1 MRQIAIIGG
10 GFSGAAVAI
19 RLADRASSPLTI
31 TIVEPRETLG
41 AGLAYGGDDPDHR
54 VNGTHALLVLFPD
67 DIGHFARWYDS
78 SGAAARDPEAK
89 WLSGVSYVRRSDVH
103 RYMAETLASR
113 AKSNPSGS
121 VIRHIRDRAVGA
133 RRTKGRL
140 HVELASGSMLAAN
153 LTVLALGGQ
162 KPAPLQGISPDA
174 ARCLHYLGDPFAPSA
189 LAAVPADAPV
199 LLVGTGLTAADVIAT
214 LARQGHRGP
223 ITAISRRGLRPAA
236 QGKAPDVAALLTRL
250 ALPTPRFIAR
260 HGEGLSLRAT
270 FRALRRDFAEA
281 ATDDRDPKGIFDDVR
296 DAASRL
302 WSTFSEAEKRSFL
315 RHIKPWYD
323 VNRYRIPP
331 QTQQILARLETAGQL
346 KFRVARFAVLE
357 MDGDYL
363 RAQLVS
369 RGGFTTEVRFG
380 AVINCTGP
388 QTMPPDRFLN
398 ALRDLGVARFDTL
411 GLGVE
416 VDGEGRLLDAN
427 GIAQESLWAF
437 GLLTRG
443 RFGDMTAIPQ
453 IAFRLH
459 RSLPALCMAAS
470 PFSHPAG
477 CKADKPA
484 GQNLR
489 ASTQEVQQ

>member
-19 RLADRASSPLTI
+19 RLADSVSSPITI
-31 TIVEPRETLG
+31 TLVEPRETPG
-41 AGLAYGGDDPDHR
+41 AGLAYGGDDLDHR

-78 SGAAARDPEAK
+78 SGAAACDPDAR
-89 WLSGVSYVRRSDVH
+89 WSNGVSYVRRSDVR
-103 RYMAETLASR
+103 RYMAETLTSR
-113 AKSNPSGS
+113 TKNNPSGS
-121 VIRHIRDRAVGA
+121 VIRHVQDRAVGA
-133 RRTKGRL
+133 RRIEGRL
-140 HVELASGSMLAAN
+140 HVELASGSMLPAD

-162 KPAPLQGISPDA
+162 KPAPLRGTSPDA
-174 ARCLHYLGDPFAPSA
+174 AHSPHYVGDPIAPSA
-189 LAAVPADAPV
+189 LGAVPTDAPV

-214 LARQGHRGP
+214 LTRQGHRGQ

-260 HGEGLSLRAT
+260 HGEGLSLLAN
-270 FRALRRDFAEA
+270 FQALRSDFADA
-281 ATDDRDPKGIFDDVR
+281 ATDELDFKGIFDDVR
-296 DAASRL
+296 DAASHL
-302 WSTFSEAEKRSFL
+302 WPTFSEAEKRSFL
-315 RHIKPWYD
+315 RHLKPWYD

-331 QTQQILARLETAGQL
+331 QTQQIIARLETAGQL
-346 KFRVARFAVLE
+346 KFRVARFAGLE

-363 RAQLVS
+363 RAQFVS
-369 RGGFTTEVRFG
+369 RGGTTTEARFG

-388 QTMPPDRFLN
+388 QTMAPDPFLN

-459 RSLPALCMAAS
+459 RSLPALCTAAS
-470 PFSHPAG
+470 PFSRPTG
-477 CKADKPA
+477 RKADKPA

-489 ASTQEVQQ
+489 ALTPEVQQ